1 MWPLPEPARPADAER
16 WDPPVLVRLAL
27 DHGCDDAPPRPAS
40 DQPRPAPWGT
50 RTSAPAPASTRR
62 A

>member
-1 MWPLPEPARPADAER
+1 MWPLPEPARPEEAER

-27 DHGCDDAPPRPAS
+27 DHGCDDDQPRARVP

-50 RTSAPAPASTRR
+50 RTSTPATSRR
-62 A
+62 P